1 MPGIPGVVICNKKRH
16 NMDAPLKNQRD
27 EAIEA
32 AKCWG
37 AMLSIKMGIMI
48 HPSHLLILHSYPLC
62 KLGSEALGIECRH
75 WLDEDTLIFV
85 AWLQFE

>member
-1 MPGIPGVVICNKKRH
+1 
-16 NMDAPLKNQRD
+16 MDAPLKNQRD
-27 EAIEA
+27 EA

-48 HPSHLLILHSYPLC
+48 IHPSHLLILHSHPLG